1 MLPLE
6 KNERNRDRQAGRN
19 GKRKA
24 RRAKGWEIR
33 IKKYCEEIKLSI
45 LLTPNTAEK
54 RPKYI

>member
-6 KNERNRDRQAGRN
+6 KNEINRDRQAGRN

-33 IKKYCEEIKLSI
+33 IK
-45 LLTPNTAEK
+45 NTV
-54 RPKYI
+54 RRSS